1 LLIKVSAVALEDNA
15 ALFGKDISECVLDIS
30 SQMKDC
36 RYQMIRPAY
45 SSFCKMP
52 FIRFRLPPI
61 VDAFHAPPRG
71 PAIPF
76 LFSATAM
83 SRGDLAA
90 R

>member
-1 LLIKVSAVALEDNA
+1 MCPRY
-15 ALFGKDISECVLDIS
+15 LFSNE
-30 SQMKDC
+30 
-36 RYQMIRPAY
+36 
-45 SSFCKMP
+45 
-52 FIRFRLPPI
+52 RLPVPDDPAGVQFI
-61 VDAFHAPPRG
+61 LQDAVHPLPAAADSRRVPRAPPRG